1 MAREVHTDQVVQPIR
16 DAKGKKGVPPAPVSD
31 LMEIAAGASA
41 KQRAVV
47 ESIQALGGTAK
58 VADIARYLDS
68 HPNTVRGHLDEL
80 TELGLIGAEPEPSQ
94 GRGRP
99 SLVYFVRAPRESDV
113 TSAYVDLA
121 ETLAGVLAQ
130 SGADDPSDLGRR
142 WATSRS
148 SAKCV
153 GINGLLDELRALGF
167 DPYVRASGALGLRSC
182 PFVRAGGKPPVPFI
196 CRLHAGYLS
205 EVGVL
210 NDLEL
215 VPFDLQGECGVKFG
229 SQRAFTE
236 QPDDPAAIAIG
247 AVKE

>member
-1 MAREVHTDQVVQPIR
+1 MAREVHTDQVIQPIR
-16 DAKGKKGVPPAPVSD
+16 DTKGKKGVPPAPVSD

-47 ESIQALGGTAK
+47 EAIQALGGTAK

-113 TSAYVDLA
+113 TSAYVDLV
-121 ETLAGVLAQ
+121 ETLAGALAQ

-142 WATSRS
+142 WASRS

-229 SQRAFTE
+229 SQHAFTE
-236 QPDDPAAIAIG
+236 RPDDPAAIAIG